1 MCTEICWVCV
11 VTHEALELPAWPD
24 LLPRR
29 LEDSQGINEEPLA
42 EGREGKF
49 MPHHFGQQHWEVKAI
64 PA

>member
-11 VTHEALELPAWPD
+11 VTHEALELSAWPD